1 MRAEPQRLPPKISTA
16 SPLTVF
22 AGTVLCVAI
31 LGAGA
36 VEFFFNPYHRGFY
49 PVCLFHK
56 LTGLNCP
63 GCGMTRALHALL
75 RGDFLRA
82 LHDNAL
88 FVFTLASLAS
98 RGIWF
103 AAKRIFHKPAG
114 IFFEPKYLW
123 AFLIVALAFGVLR
136 NLPAFSFLSP

>member
-1 MRAEPQRLPPKISTA
+1 MPAASQAVPPKISARNPLPLFA
-16 SPLTVF
+16 SV
-22 AGTVLCVAI
+22 VLAVAI

-75 RGDFLRA
+75 RGQFLRA

-88 FVFTLASLAS
+88 FVFTLAAVAVWWV
-98 RGIWF
+98 RF
-103 AAKRIFHKPAG
+103 AILKIKNKNATLNVPPG
-114 IFFEPKYLW
+114 VLW
-123 AFLIVALAFGVLR
+123 VFLVVAVVFGVLR
-136 NLPAFSFLSP
+136 NLPEFSFLSP